1 VSEASAG
8 EGESGSRYD
17 VVVIG
22 GGINGAGI
30 ARDAAERGLDVLLLE
45 QDDFSAATTAW
56 SSRLIHGG
64 LRYLEYAEI
73 SLVYESLHERRHLLE
88 AAPHL
93 VHPLKLVIPV
103 YRGARRGKA
112 LIRAGMLAYDLLSLG
127 KELPGHD
134 MLSRREL
141 LAEEPGMLAEGLR
154 GAAAYYDAQVPW
166 AERLVIENLVAA
178 ERAGAVLRNYCR
190 VEALCDG
197 SGTMDGVEYRDLAT
211 GERHRVHAPVVVN
224 AGGPW
229 VDRVLKGLPARLPR
243 LMGGTKGSH
252 VVVSPFEGAPKSAF
266 YIEAEA
272 DGRPMFVI
280 PWAGLYLIGTTDIR
294 YSGDPADARASGEEV
309 DYLLGEANRVFPR
322 AGLGRESVH
331 YTYCGV
337 RPLPWEEGPEGA
349 ITRKHIIREHDD
361 VARGL
366 MSIIGGKLTTYRH
379 LAEEVVDRI
388 GRLLERDLPGC
399 PTDDEPL
406 PGGADF
412 EEARER
418 LAAAGV
424 VADETAGHLLSVY
437 GSRGLEIAEMAVTEP
452 ALGEIVCQRTGAI
465 AAEVIFSL
473 EQEHARTLDDLLQRR
488 MMIGLGPQLGRDVLD
503 AVASVAGDHLGW
515 SDEERD
521 AAKSAYHQRLDRF
534 QVPDRTF

>member
-1 VSEASAG
+1 VSEAADG
-8 EGESGSRYD
+8 SGSRYD

-45 QDDFSAATTAW
+45 QDDFSSGTTAW

-103 YRGARRGKA
+103 YRGGQRGKA
-112 LIRAGMLAYDLLSLG
+112 LIRAGMIAYDLLSLG

-141 LAEEPGMLAEGLR
+141 LAEEPGILAEGLR

-166 AERLVIENLVAA
+166 AERLVVENLVAA
-178 ERAGAVLRNYCR
+178 GRAGAVLRNYCR

-197 SGTMDGVEYRDLAT
+197 TGAMDGVVYRDLVS
-211 GERHRVHAPVVVN
+211 GEQHRVHAPVVVN

-252 VVVSPFEGAPKSAF
+252 IVVSPFAGAPSSAF
-266 YIEAEA
+266 YIEAQA
-272 DGRPMFVI
+272 DGRPMFII

-294 YSGDPADARASGEEV
+294 FSGDPADARASAEEV
-309 DYLLGEANRVFPR
+309 DYLLAETNRVFPQ

-349 ITRKHIIREHDD
+349 ITRRHIIREHDD
-361 VARGL
+361 VAKGL
-366 MSIIGGKLTTYRH
+366 LSIIGGKLTTYRH
-379 LAEEVVDRI
+379 LAEEVVDRV
-388 GRLLERDLPGC
+388 GRLLERDLPDC
-399 PTDDEPL
+399 PTDEEPL
-406 PGGADF
+406 PGGAGL
-412 EEARER
+412 EEARQR
-418 LAAAGV
+418 LAAAGTLGK
-424 VADETAGHLLSVY
+424 DTTAHLLSVY
-437 GSRGLEIAEMAVTEP
+437 GSRALEIAEMAVADP
-452 ALGEIVCQRTGAI
+452 ALGEIVCPRTGAI
-465 AAEVIFSL
+465 AAEVVFSL
-473 EQEHARTLDDLLQRR
+473 EQEYARTLDDLLQRR
-488 MMIGLGPQLGRDVLD
+488 MMIGLGPKLGLDALD
-503 AVASVAGDHLGW
+503 AVAAVAGRYLDW
-515 SDEERD
+515 SREDRE
-521 AAKSAYHQRLDRF
+521 AAKTTYRKRLDRF

>member
-1 VSEASAG
+1 MSRTADAASD
-8 EGESGSRYD
+8 YD
-17 VVVIG
+17 LVVIG

-45 QDDFSAATTAW
+45 QDDFSSGTTAW

-73 SLVYESLHERRHLLE
+73 SLVFESLHERRRLLE

-103 YRGARRGKA
+103 YRGARRGRA
-112 LIRAGMLAYDLLSLG
+112 LIRAGMIAYDLLSLG

-141 LAEEPGMLAEGLR
+141 LAEEPGILAEGLR

-190 VEALCDG
+190 VEHLYDG
-197 SGTMDGVEYRDLAT
+197 TGAVDGVGYRDLAT
-211 GERHRVHAPVVVN
+211 GEEHRVRAPVVVN

-229 VDRVLKGLPARLPR
+229 VDRVLKELPARMPR

-252 VVVSPFEGAPKSAF
+252 VVVSPFPGAPSSAF
-266 YIEAEA
+266 YVEAAA
-272 DGRPMFVI
+272 DGRPMFII

-294 YSGDPADARASGEEV
+294 YSGDPGDARASVEEV
-309 DYLLGEANRVFPR
+309 DYLLAEVNRVFPG
-322 AGLGRESVH
+322 AGLTRESVH

-349 ITRKHIIREHDD
+349 ITRRHIIREHDD
-361 VARGL
+361 VAKGL
-366 MSIIGGKLTTYRH
+366 ISIIGGKLTTYRH
-379 LAEEVVDRI
+379 LAEETVDRVA
-388 GRLLERDLPGC
+388 RLLERDLPDC
-399 PTDDEPL
+399 PTADEPL
-406 PGGADF
+406 PGGAGYD
-412 EEARER
+412 EAREE
-418 LAAAGV
+418 LATSAMIGR
-424 VADETAGHLLSVY
+424 ETATHLLSVY
-437 GSRGLEIAEMAVTEP
+437 GSRALEIMALASREP
-452 ALGEIVCQRTGAI
+452 ELAAVVCVRSGAI
-465 AAEVIFSL
+465 AAEVVYSL
-473 EQEHARTLDDLLQRR
+473 EREHARTLDDLLQRR
-488 MMIGLGPQLGRDVLD
+488 MMIGLGPKLGLDALD
-503 AVASVAGDHLGW
+503 AVAEVAARYLGW
-515 SDEERD
+515 SDEQRE
-521 AAKSAYHQRLDRF
+521 AEKSAFHHRLDRF
-534 QVPDRTF
+534 QVPDRSF

>member
-1 VSEASAG
+1 MSEAADG
-8 EGESGSRYD
+8 SGSRYD

-45 QDDFSAATTAW
+45 QDDFSSGTTAW

-103 YRGARRGKA
+103 YRGGQRGKA
-112 LIRAGMLAYDLLSLG
+112 LIRAGMIAYDLLSLG

-141 LAEEPGMLAEGLR
+141 LAEEPGILAEGLR

-166 AERLVIENLVAA
+166 AERLVVENLVAA
-178 ERAGAVLRNYCR
+178 GRAGAVLRNYCR

-197 SGTMDGVEYRDLAT
+197 TGAMDGVVYRDLVS
-211 GERHRVHAPVVVN
+211 GEQHRVHAPVVVN

-252 VVVSPFEGAPKSAF
+252 IVVSPFAGAPSNAF
-266 YIEAEA
+266 YIEAQA
-272 DGRPMFVI
+272 DGRPMFII

-294 YSGDPADARASGEEV
+294 FSGDPADARASAEEV
-309 DYLLGEANRVFPR
+309 DYLLAETNRVFPQ

-349 ITRKHIIREHDD
+349 ITRRHIIREHDD
-361 VARGL
+361 VAKGL
-366 MSIIGGKLTTYRH
+366 LSIIGGKLTTYRH
-379 LAEEVVDRI
+379 LAEEVVDRV
-388 GRLLERDLPGC
+388 GRLLERDLPDC
-399 PTDDEPL
+399 PTDEEPL
-406 PGGADF
+406 PGGAGL
-412 EEARER
+412 EEARQR
-418 LAAAGV
+418 LAAAGTLGK
-424 VADETAGHLLSVY
+424 DTTAHLLSVY
-437 GSRGLEIAEMAVTEP
+437 GSRALEIAEMAVADP
-452 ALGEIVCQRTGAI
+452 ALGEIVCPRTGAI
-465 AAEVIFSL
+465 AAEVVFSL
-473 EQEHARTLDDLLQRR
+473 EQEYARTLDDLLQRR
-488 MMIGLGPQLGRDVLD
+488 MMIGLGPKLGLDALD
-503 AVASVAGDHLGW
+503 AVAAVAGRYLDW
-515 SDEERD
+515 SREDRE
-521 AAKSAYHQRLDRF
+521 AAKTTYRKRLDRF

>member
-1 VSEASAG
+1 MSEASG
-8 EGESGSRYD
+8 GSGSRYD

-45 QDDFSAATTAW
+45 QDDFASGTTAW

-103 YRGARRGKA
+103 YRGGRRGRA
-112 LIRAGMLAYDLLSLG
+112 LIRAGMIAYDLLSLG

-141 LAEEPGMLAEGLR
+141 LAEEPGIQAEGLR

-178 ERAGAVLRNYCR
+178 GRAGAELRNYCR

-197 SGTMDGVEYRDLAT
+197 TGVMDGVEYRDGIT

-252 VVVSPFEGAPKSAF
+252 IVVSPFEGAPSSAF

-272 DGRPMFVI
+272 DGRPMFII

-294 YSGDPADARASGEEV
+294 YSGDPSDARASAEEV
-309 DYLLGEANRVFPR
+309 DYLLAEANRVFPQ
-322 AGLGRESVH
+322 AGLEWESVH

-337 RPLPWEEGPEGA
+337 RPLPWKEGPEGA

-361 VARGL
+361 VAKGL
-366 MSIIGGKLTTYRH
+366 LSIIGGKLTTYRH

-388 GRLLERDLPGC
+388 GRLLERDLPEC

-406 PGGADF
+406 PGGAGFD
-412 EEARER
+412 EARER
-418 LAAAGV
+418 LAAAGI
-424 VADETAGHLLSVY
+424 VAESTAAHLLSVY
-437 GSRGLEIAEMAVTEP
+437 GSRALEIAEMAAAEP
-452 ALGEIVCQRTGAI
+452 ALGEVVCERTGAI
-465 AAEVIFSL
+465 AAEVVFSL
-473 EQEHARTLDDLLQRR
+473 EQEFACNLDDLLQRR
-488 MMIGLGPQLGRDVLD
+488 MMIGLGPALGLDVLD
-503 AVASVAGDHLGW
+503 AVAAIAGRHLGW
-515 SDEERD
+515 SDGELE
-521 AAKSAYHQRLDRF
+521 AEKSAYRQRLNRF